1 MFAVIVNAVTSSLG
15 ALLGF
20 FLKRGIP
27 ERFTKAIFGVISLC
41 VAIMGIQGAVQSQNL
56 LLVLASMI
64 IGTLVGTLIGI
75 EDGMNR
81 FGEFLKKRMG
91 RGDDS
96 RFVRGFVTLSI
107 MQVIGAMAIIG
118 VILAFPAAFIA
129 RRIGL
134 KNTVLVS
141 LACLAIGSAIGAIA
155 GSIPMLM
162 VSRLIEGIGIGLI
175 GVAAPTCVSVC
186 TMLTAGKR
194 KKFSVEFG

>member
-56 LLVLASMI
+56 LLVLASMV

-81 FGEFLKKRMG
+81 FGEFLKKRMAV
-91 RGDDS
+91 S
-96 RFVRGFVTLSI
+96 YTHLTL
-107 MQVIGAMAIIG
+107 
-118 VILAFPAAFIA
+118 
-129 RRIGL
+129 
-134 KNTVLVS
+134 
-141 LACLAIGSAIGAIA
+141 
-155 GSIPMLM
+155 
-162 VSRLIEGIGIGLI
+162 
-175 GVAAPTCVSVC
+175 PTICSV
-186 TMLTAGKR
+186 
-194 KKFSVEFG
+194 